1 LLRRRWDTVQVG
13 FVDDPRRAVAEA
25 DALVSSAID
34 DIATGFRSQRER
46 LDEVWADGNNVT
58 TDELR
63 EAFQLYRTFFGRLLE
78 V

>member
-1 LLRRRWDTVQVG
+1 LLRHRWDAVQVG
-13 FVDDPRRAVAEA
+13 FVDDPRRAVVEA

-34 DIATGFRSQRER
+34 DIVNGFRSQRER
-46 LDEVWADGNNVT
+46 LDGVWAEGSNLT